1 MTRPAEPTP
10 ARRGHLA
17 LGAGLS
23 LAWQSLGPTHGEP
36 WLVLHGGPGAGA
48 HEGLAAPLD
57 LTRQRA
63 ILPDQ
68 RGSGASRPRG
78 TTRAQTAATLV
89 NDLERLRRHLGIT
102 RWSLLGGSWG
112 ATLALAY
119 AGAHPQRVVRVVLRG
134 AFALSRRELDGL
146 FRPRTVYGKT
156 IGPAPLSAPFDGGA
170 PTALVLQRLG
180 RLLQSATPS
189 VASLRATRTWA
200 WREQAMAERGAR
212 RTVLAARSAG
222 DAVAARAAAAVW
234 RGLHRAARRG
244 RAWIGAPRLSRGDR
258 RAWAKFRVQ
267 AAVLQGHAGL
277 RPAALSRV
285 PVSLARAGVPVD
297 WVHGRFDAIC
307 PPAVSRR
314 GVARALAHGGP
325 AWLHLT
331 LAGHLAHEPA
341 TATALR
347 RVVRQAVDE
356 RAVGRPA

>member
-1 MTRPAEPTP
+1 MTRSAQPTP

-23 LAWQSLGPTHGEP
+23 LAWQALGPADGES

-89 NDLERLRRHLGIT
+89 NDLERLRQHLGIE

-119 AGAHPQRVVRVVLRG
+119 AGTHPQRVVRVVLRG
-134 AFALSRRELDGL
+134 AFSLSRRELDGL
-146 FRPRTVYGKT
+146 FRPRTAYGKT
-156 IGPAPLSAPFDGGA
+156 IGPAPSADPFGGDA

-212 RTVLAARSAG
+212 RSVLAARSAG
-222 DAVAARAAAAVW
+222 DGDLARAAAAAW
-234 RGLHRAARRG
+234 RSLHRAVRRG
-244 RAWIGAPRLSRGDR
+244 SASVDAPRPTRGDR

-267 AAVLQGHAGL
+267 AAVLRG
-277 RPAALSRV
+277 
-285 PVSLARAGVPVD
+285 RAGVRPVALPRALVVLAQAGVRVD

-307 PPAVSRR
+307 PPVVSQR
-314 GVARALAHGGP
+314 GAARGLAHGGP
-325 AWLHLT
+325 AALHLT
-331 LAGHLAHEPA
+331 PAGHLAHEPA
-341 TATALR
+341 NATALR
-347 RVVRQAVDE
+347 RVA
-356 RAVGRPA
+356 RAPGEAR